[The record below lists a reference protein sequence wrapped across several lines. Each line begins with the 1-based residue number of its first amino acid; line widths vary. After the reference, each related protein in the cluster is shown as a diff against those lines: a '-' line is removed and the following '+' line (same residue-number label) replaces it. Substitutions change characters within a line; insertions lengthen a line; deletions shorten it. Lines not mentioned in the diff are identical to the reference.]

1 MGAATLQTG
10 IFHRKFAAGRAMLA
24 RPAAAMLDSTEHWL
38 FSQRENLFLWV
49 PVAFGAGIA
58 AWFQLPGTMAW
69 TGFCLVMAALALTF
83 WLAGGKTYLLARLI
97 VVACLA
103 ALAGCCIVWAKSS
116 LIAAP
121 VLERPAIVRFDAEI
135 IGVETLAARGTI
147 RLLVEPDP
155 AAQLPPLMRINL
167 PMTVR
172 GAGDLLRGDHIR
184 ARARLMP
191 PPRAGLPGGYDFAR
205 RAWFER
211 IGAVGTILGQPQR
224 FGPDRR
230 ARSPGLRAR
239 LSAHI
244 QSRVPGGAGAIA
256 AAFATGDRGGI
267 SLSDDEAMRRAGL
280 AHLLSISG
288 LHVSAAV
295 AGAMWLVL
303 RLLALSPW
311 LALRLPLVTVSAG
324 VGALTG
330 LGYTLLTGSEVP
342 TIRSL
347 VAALLVLLAF
357 TLGREALTLRLV
369 AAGALFVLC
378 IWPEALIG
386 PSFQLSFAAVT
397 AIVALHNQPMVMRFL
412 ARSDEPLLLRWLR
425 SLAGLLLTGIAV
437 ELALMPIALFHFHQS
452 GIYGAAANIIAI
464 PLTTFIVMPAEA
476 LALALDS
483 IGLGAPAWWVV
494 DQSLS
499 AMLTMAHYIAA
510 SPGVMI
516 ALPTMPVAAFFCMM
530 SGGLW
535 LLLWDGKGRLIGM
548 IPLVAGLFWA
558 ASVGPPDLL
567 ITGDGRHVASR
578 GADGRTSLL
587 RARAGDFVRDQ
598 LAEAAGIQVELGD
611 LVQTPGVRCSPD
623 FCVWQMER
631 RGKIWTI
638 MAARSSY
645 RTDWQPLVDACAR
658 SDIVIAERW
667 LPRGCT
673 PRWLKVDRQFL
684 ERHGGLAIT
693 LDAPSVRSVGDGWRG
708 RPWITAPTIMPPR
721 EGGLGHRNAAADVA
735 AGGNPPTVQR

>member
-1 MGAATLQTG
+1 MGAAALQTG
-10 IFHRKFAAGRAMLA
+10 IFHRNLVFCRAVLA
-24 RPAAAMLDSTEHWL
+24 RSASQMLVSTEQWL
-38 FSQRENLFLWV
+38 FFQRENLFLWV
-49 PVAFGAGIA
+49 PVAFGSGIA
-58 AWFQLPGTMAW
+58 IWFQLPGAMAW
-69 TGFCLVMAALALTF
+69 TGFCLVMLALALVF
-83 WLAGGKTYLLARLI
+83 WLAGGKTYLLARLV
-97 VVACLA
+97 VVASLA

-121 VLERPAIVRFDAEI
+121 VLERPAIARFDAEI
-135 IGVETLAARGTI
+135 IGVEALAARGTI
-147 RLLVEPDP
+147 RLLVRPDQVS
-155 AAQLPPLMRINL
+155 QLPPRMRVNL
-167 PMTVR
+167 PMSVA
-172 GAGDLLRGDHIR
+172 GAENFVKGDHIR

-211 IGAVGTILGQPQR
+211 IGAVGTVLGQPQLLR
-224 FGPDRR
+224 HGRH
-230 ARSPGLRAR
+230 ANSASLRAR

-267 SLSDDEAMRRAGL
+267 DLSDDEAMRRAGL

-347 VAALLVLLAF
+347 VAALLVLLAL
-357 TLGREALTLRLV
+357 TLGREAMTLRLV

-378 IWPEALIG
+378 LWPEALIG

-397 AIVALHNQPMVMRFL
+397 AIVALRSQPMVMRFL
-412 ARSDEPLLLRWLR
+412 ARTEEPQWLRWLR
-425 SLAGLLLTGIAV
+425 SLAGLLLTGLAV
-437 ELALMPIALFHFHQS
+437 ELALMPIALFHFHQA
-452 GIYGAAANIIAI
+452 GIYGAVANIIAI

-476 LALALDS
+476 LALVLDS
-483 IGLGAPAWWVV
+483 MGLGAPAWWVV

-499 AMLTMAHYIAA
+499 AMLSMAHYVAE
-510 SPGVMI
+510 SPGAIV
-516 ALPTMPVAAFFCMM
+516 ALPTMPVAAFFCIVC
-530 SGGLW
+530 GGLW
-535 LLLWDGKGRLIGM
+535 LLLWHGPVRLFGM
-548 IPLVAGLFWA
+548 APMAAGLLWA
-558 ASVGPPDLL
+558 VSIAPPDLL

-578 GADGRTSLL
+578 GADGRYSLL

-598 LAEAAGIQVELGD
+598 LAEAAGIQEELGN
-611 LVQTPGVRCSPD
+611 LEETQGVRCSPD

-631 RGKIWTI
+631 GGKAWTN
-638 MAARSSY
+638 MAARSNY
-645 RTDWQPLVDACAR
+645 RRDWQPLVVACA
-658 SDIVIAERW
+658 
-667 LPRGCT
+667 
-673 PRWLKVDRQFL
+673 
-684 ERHGGLAIT
+684 
-693 LDAPSVRSVGDGWRG
+693 
-708 RPWITAPTIMPPR
+708 
-721 EGGLGHRNAAADVA
+721 
-735 AGGNPPTVQR
+735 